1 MTEIVANEPRGQLF
15 IYQSN
20 DGKDQ
25 IECRFEEENLWL
37 SLTRMSTLLGSD
49 KPVI

>member
-15 IYQSN
+15 IYQAS
-20 DGKDQ
+20 DGKAQ

-37 SLTRMSTLLGSD
+37 S
-49 KPVI
+49 